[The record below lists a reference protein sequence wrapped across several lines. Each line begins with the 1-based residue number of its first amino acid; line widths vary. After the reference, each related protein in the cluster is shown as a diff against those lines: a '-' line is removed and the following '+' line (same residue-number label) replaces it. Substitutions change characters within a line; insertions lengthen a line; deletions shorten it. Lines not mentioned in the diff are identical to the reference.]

1 MFLTKNKG
9 IKVAQSIVEFTML
22 FMIISAAVIMTYK
35 YLNRSVNAKLK
46 QVQEEMEYKNY

>member
-1 MFLTKNKG
+1 MRA
-9 IKVAQSIVEFTML
+9 AQSIVEYTML

-46 QVQEEMEYKNY
+46 QVQQEMEYKNY

>member
-1 MFLTKNKG
+1 MFLRNKKMA
-9 IKVAQSIVEFTML
+9 IAQSIIEYTML

-46 QVQEEMEYKNY
+46 QAQEDLEYKNY

>member
-1 MFLTKNKG
+1 MQA
-9 IKVAQSIVEFTML
+9 AQSIVEYTML

-46 QVQEEMEYKNY
+46 QVQQEMEYKNY